1 MKYKLDKYELGC
13 LIMCLNGTIFIEEDR
28 NQVRKDCL
36 LKAIDIYDNM
46 TTKQK
51 KTIELTDREHTL
63 AIECLA
69 LTSSFCIKRKDMK
82 YVDEISNVIHK
93 LNG

>member
-1 MKYKLDKYELGC
+1 M
-13 LIMCLNGTIFIEEDR
+13 
-28 NQVRKDCL
+28 
-36 LKAIDIYDNM
+36 
-46 TTKQK
+46 
-51 KTIELTDREHTL
+51 IELIDREHAL

-82 YVDEISNVIHK
+82 YVDVISNVIHK

>member
-1 MKYKLDKYELGC
+1 
-13 LIMCLNGTIFIEEDR
+13 MCLDGNQFVDENRMMVR
-28 NQVRKDCL
+28 NDCL

-51 KTIELTDREHTL
+51 KTIDLTDKEHTL

-69 LTSSFCIKRKDMK
+69 LTSSFCIRQKQLK